1 MASILVSHIDLN
13 ITEEG
18 HARVHYDDG
27 HYQDLLPADVFDK
40 RPKLSLLQ
48 RLTTWASANPVKV
61 AALSGALAGA
71 IPEPVRKLIV
81 TFLS

>member
-1 MASILVSHIDLN
+1 MLSSFVSHIELN
-13 ITEEG
+13 ITEQG
-18 HARVHYDDG
+18 HARVHYEDG
-27 HYQDLLPADVFDK
+27 HYQDLLPASVFDK

-48 RLTTWASANPVKV
+48 RLSAWASANPVKV